1 MNAVRDVLGF
11 VVFLYFLV
19 LIGRVVFDWIR
30 IFAREWRPRGAALL
44 VAEPIYTL
52 TEPPLRA
59 LRKVIPP
66 LRLGGVEHRPVVHG
80 AVLHRLDAADPALSS
95 PVRQRLS
102 VARGGLGR
110 PVRPVGAVHVTQHLS
125 RQPRDRVV

>member
-1 MNAVRDVLGF
+1 MNAVLAVLRF

-30 IFAREWRPRGAALL
+30 ILAKEWRPHGAALL

-66 LRLGGVEHRPVVHG
+66 LRLGQVSID
-80 AVLHRLDAADPALSS
+80 LSFMALFFI
-95 PVRQRLS
+95 VYL
-102 VARGGLGR
+102 L
-110 PVRPVGAVHVTQHLS
+110 LILL
-125 RQPRDRVV
+125 

>member
-1 MNAVRDVLGF
+1 MNAVREVLDF

-19 LIGRVVFDWIR
+19 LLGRVVFDWIR
-30 IFAREWRPRGAALL
+30 IFARDWRPRGAALL

-66 LRLGGVEHRPVVHG
+66 LRLGAVNLDLSFMVLFFVVY
-80 AVLHRLDAADPALSS
+80 LLML
-95 PVRQRLS
+95 L
-102 VARGGLGR
+102 L
-110 PVRPVGAVHVTQHLS
+110 
-125 RQPRDRVV
+125 

>member
-1 MNAVRDVLGF
+1 MSAVLEVLRF

-30 IFAREWRPRGAALL
+30 IFAREWRPRGLALL

-59 LRKVIPP
+59 LRKVIPA
-66 LRLGGVEHRPVVHG
+66 LRVGGMSIDLSFM
-80 AVLHRLDAADPALSS
+80 VLFFIVYLL
-95 PVRQRLS
+95 LI
-102 VARGGLGR
+102 L
-110 PVRPVGAVHVTQHLS
+110 L
-125 RQPRDRVV
+125 

>member
-1 MNAVRDVLGF
+1 MNAVLSVLRF

-30 IFAREWRPRGAALL
+30 ILAREWRPRGAALL

-59 LRKVIPP
+59 LRRVIPP
-66 LRLGGVEHRPVVHG
+66 LRLGQVSIDLSFM
-80 AVLHRLDAADPALSS
+80 VLFFLVYLALILL
-95 PVRQRLS
+95 P
-102 VARGGLGR
+102 
-110 PVRPVGAVHVTQHLS
+110 
-125 RQPRDRVV
+125 

>member
-1 MNAVRDVLGF
+1 MNAVREVLGF

-19 LIGRVVFDWIR
+19 LLGRVVFDWIR
-30 IFAREWRPRGAALL
+30 IFARDWRPRGAALL

-66 LRLGGVEHRPVVHG
+66 LRLGAVNLDLSFMVLFFVVY
-80 AVLHRLDAADPALSS
+80 LLMIL
-95 PVRQRLS
+95 L
-102 VARGGLGR
+102 
-110 PVRPVGAVHVTQHLS
+110 
-125 RQPRDRVV
+125 

>member
-1 MNAVRDVLGF
+1 MNAVREVLDF

-19 LIGRVVFDWIR
+19 LLGRVVFDWIR
-30 IFAREWRPRGAALL
+30 IFARDWRPRGAALL

-66 LRLGGVEHRPVVHG
+66 LRLGAVNLDLSFMVLFFVVY
-80 AVLHRLDAADPALSS
+80 LLMIL
-95 PVRQRLS
+95 L
-102 VARGGLGR
+102 
-110 PVRPVGAVHVTQHLS
+110 
-125 RQPRDRVV
+125 

>member
-1 MNAVRDVLGF
+1 MTAVREVLYF

-30 IFAREWRPRGAALL
+30 IFAREWRPRGAALV

-59 LRKVIPP
+59 LRKVIPATAA
-66 LRLGGVEHRPVVHG
+66 GWDEHRPVVHG
-80 AVLHRLDAADPALSS
+80 AVLRRLAAAAAPVLSGAVPHRLWA
-95 PVRQRLS
+95 RLS
-102 VARGGLGR
+102 RR
-110 PVRPVGAVHVTQHLS
+110 MPVTSLT
-125 RQPRDRVV
+125 

>member
-1 MNAVRDVLGF
+1 MNAVREVLSF

-30 IFAREWRPRGAALL
+30 IFAKEWRPRGAALL
-44 VAEPIYTL
+44 VAEPVYTL

-66 LRLGGVEHRPVVHG
+66 LRLGGVALDLSFMVLFFVVYILLI
-80 AVLHRLDAADPALSS
+80 VL
-95 PVRQRLS
+95 
-102 VARGGLGR
+102 
-110 PVRPVGAVHVTQHLS
+110 
-125 RQPRDRVV
+125 

>member
-1 MNAVRDVLGF
+1 MDAVLDVVRF
-11 VVFLYFLV
+11 FVFLYFLV

-30 IFAREWRPRGAALL
+30 IFAKEWRPRGAALL

-66 LRLGGVEHRPVVHG
+66 LRLGQVSVDLSFMALFFVVY
-80 AVLHRLDAADPALSS
+80 LLLI
-95 PVRQRLS
+95 L
-102 VARGGLGR
+102 L
-110 PVRPVGAVHVTQHLS
+110 
-125 RQPRDRVV
+125 

>member
-1 MNAVRDVLGF
+1 MNVVLAVLRF
-11 VVFLYFLV
+11 VVFLYLLV
-19 LIGRVVFDWIR
+19 MIGRLVFDWIR

-66 LRLGGVEHRPVVHG
+66 LRLGQVSIDLSFM
-80 AVLHRLDAADPALSS
+80 VLFFIVYLMLVLLA
-95 PVRQRLS
+95 
-102 VARGGLGR
+102 
-110 PVRPVGAVHVTQHLS
+110 
-125 RQPRDRVV
+125 